1 MLTRGTKRSV
11 EVECST
17 DQGQMNKGLQKI
29 LQCPQ
34 RRPGAAN
41 RPGLVFLSGHYPI
54 TDFYVNHISVFRQS
68 WTLPRSGRG

>member
-17 DQGQMNKGLQKI
+17 DQGQMNKGLRKN
-29 LQCPQ
+29 PQ
-34 RRPGAAN
+34 RLPAMTGAAS
-41 RPGLVFLSGHYPI
+41 RPGLVLLSGHYPI
-54 TDFYVNHISVFRQS
+54 TDFYVNHISGFRQS